1 MVLSLASII
10 VTPFFGLENIHPS
23 VLWQDAPALHNIFW
37 NLRVPRTLAAWMIGA
52 MLAISGMVFQAI
64 LRNPLAEPFTLGI
77 ASGSALGAAIYI
89 HSGIVFSLWFFS
101 GLSFAAFIGATVIT
115 SLISTLN
122 NNALESISRLL
133 IVGVILRFF

>member
-1 MVLSLASII
+1 MVAPISAHRRFYTLCIFVVLSLASII

-23 VLWQDAPALHNIFW
+23 VLWQDAPTLHNIFW

-89 HSGIVFSLWFFS
+89 QSGIVFSLWFF
-101 GLSFAAFIGATVIT
+101 
-115 SLISTLN
+115 
-122 NNALESISRLL
+122 
-133 IVGVILRFF
+133 